1 MAQLWREETK
11 ISSTGLVTRNV
22 GRDPSIKP
30 FVAENKKKMND
41 IGIYSCTDLRANQ
54 KKINE
59 FLAEKG
65 IALLDEDTLQLM
77 KECSETTALNTGH
90 IVFCAGPAELRG
102 DHEYRIKV
110 VHSTSSG
117 KLDPNGNPT
126 EGVQEYFRRF
136 QFLQGSANG
145 GANKWTRGMKVAT
158 LPEDTTT
165 IKTTE
170 DEEEDN
176 DDIIELGDPSD
187 DEDDDGTTGD
197 EQGDAQQDPSSS
209 NDELAGL
216 ADVEVLAAR
225 MCF

>member
-1 MAQLWREETK
+1 MAQLWRDETNQ
-11 ISSTGLVTRNV
+11 SSTGLVTRNV
-22 GRDPSIKP
+22 GKDPSIKP
-30 FVAENKKKMND
+30 FVTENKKKMND
-41 IGIYSCTDLRANQ
+41 IGIFSCTDLRANQ

-59 FLAEKG
+59 LLAEKG
-65 IALLDEDTLQLM
+65 IAPIDEDTLQLM

-90 IVFCAGPAELRG
+90 IVFVAGPAELRG

-117 KLDPNGNPT
+117 KLDENGNRT

-136 QFLQGSANG
+136 QFIQGANG
-145 GANKWTRGMKVAT
+145 SANKWTRGMKVAA
-158 LPEDTTT
+158 LPEDTI
-165 IKTTE
+165 IKTNE
-170 DEEEDN
+170 DDN
-176 DDIIELGDPSD
+176 DINDDHDVELGDPD
-187 DEDDDGTTGD
+187 DEDSDDGTGD
-197 EQGDAQQDPSSS
+197 EGDTPDPPESS